1 MRPCAYN
8 NPIYVDADG
17 NGFKANGDTLGYDL
31 PAMGISADKAKV
43 LLEKK

>member
-8 NPIYVDADG
+8 NPIYIDTDG

-31 PAMGISADKAKV
+31 PTMGMTADKAKA
-43 LLEKK
+43 LLEK